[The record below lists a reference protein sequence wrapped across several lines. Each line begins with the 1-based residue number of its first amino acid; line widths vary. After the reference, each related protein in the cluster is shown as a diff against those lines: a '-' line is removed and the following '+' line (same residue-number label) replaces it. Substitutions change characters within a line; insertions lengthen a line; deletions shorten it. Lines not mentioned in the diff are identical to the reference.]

1 MPGVETNQAPIKR
14 VASVIGVAPEHIEA
28 YERHHAAVWP
38 GVLAALARAHVHNYS
53 IYRFGNTL
61 FSYYEYRG
69 EDYEADLAAIAA
81 DPTTQEWWSVVSPLQ
96 QPMDGL
102 PAGQW
107 LEIPEVFH
115 TD

>member
-1 MPGVETNQAPIKR
+1 METNQAPMKR
-14 VASVIGVAPEHIEA
+14 IASVIGVASEHIEA

-38 GVLAALARAHVHNYS
+38 GVLAALARSHVHNYS
-53 IYRFGNTL
+53 IYRFGTTL
-61 FSYYEYRG
+61 FSYFEYRG

-81 DPTTQEWWSVVSPLQ
+81 DPTTQEWWSVVNPLQ